1 MTSHDPVS
9 GPMPDPVFDQ
19 LAALGI
25 DHEVMA
31 CDPALADTADFCV
44 AYGIDPA
51 DSANAILVAGKA
63 REGEDR
69 PFALC
74 LVLAT
79 HRLDVNGTVR
89 KRLGSRKASF
99 AGADETAAMTGM
111 QIGGVTPFGL
121 PDGCTVPIWIDADVM
136 ARDRVVVGGGSRDR
150 KLLLPPVGL
159 LALPGA
165 EAVQDLAR
173 PLPPPQPET

>member
-1 MTSHDPVS
+1 MTLPPTDTDPVL
-9 GPMPDPVFDQ
+9 DQ
-19 LAALGI
+19 LATLNI

-31 CDPALADTADFCV
+31 CDPALADTADFCA
-44 AYGIDPA
+44 AYGINPA

-63 REGEDR
+63 REGEER

-99 AGADETAAMTGM
+99 ASPDETATMTGM

-121 PDGCTVPIWIDADVM
+121 PSDRPVPIWIDAAVM
-136 ARDRVVVGGGSRDR
+136 DRERVVVGGGSRDR
-150 KLLLPPVGL
+150 KILLAPTGL

-165 EAVQDLAR
+165 EAVEDLAR
-173 PLPPPQPET
+173 PIPAADG

>member
-173 PLPPPQPET
+173 PVPPPQPET